1 MFGRLPAEQQKEC
14 ADERKTRLYISRFRF
29 AVSPDGRRSGGVPDR
44 WKVIAIDDF
53 TKPVE
58 AYDLVADPG
67 ETNNLVRAG
76 APLPKEA
83 EDLVPYLKPIEKQFN
98 AK

>member
-1 MFGRLPAEQQKEC
+1 M
-14 ADERKTRLYISRFRF
+14 
-29 AVSPDGRRSGGVPDR
+29 
-44 WKVIAIDDF
+44 IAIDDF

-83 EDLVPYLKPIEKQFN
+83 EALIPYLKPNEKQFN

>member
-1 MFGRLPAEQQKEC
+1 M
-14 ADERKTRLYISRFRF
+14 
-29 AVSPDGRRSGGVPDR
+29 
-44 WKVIAIDDF
+44 IAIDDF

>member
-1 MFGRLPAEQQKEC
+1 M
-14 ADERKTRLYISRFRF
+14 ERGTS
-29 AVSPDGRRSGGVPDR
+29 DGRPVVTETRVRDKLWQRAVRTDR

-76 APLPKEA
+76 ASLPKEA
-83 EDLVPYLKPIEKQFN
+83 QDLIHHLKPNEK
-98 AK
+98 

>member
-1 MFGRLPAEQQKEC
+1 M
-14 ADERKTRLYISRFRF
+14 ERG
-29 AVSPDGRRSGGVPDR
+29 VSDGRPVVTETRVRDNLWQRAVRTDR

-53 TKPVE
+53 TKPAE

-76 APLPKEA
+76 TPLPKEV
-83 EDLVPYLKPIEKQFN
+83 ENLVPYLKPIEKQFN